1 MASVGQTIKVELY
14 FKRLLDALGD
24 VAETWTEE
32 TAEKFAAE
40 WKALEAAGSEI
51 FEIRMFGDRFVAYPS
66 DDFTQHCARYG
77 AHSS

>member
-1 MASVGQTIKVELY
+1 MASVGQTINVELH

-40 WKALEAAGSEI
+40 WMVLEAAGAEI
-51 FEIRMFGDRFVAYPS
+51 VESRMFGGRLVAYPS
-66 DDFTQHCARYG
+66 DDFTKHCAKYG
-77 AHSS
+77 IHPA